1 MHTLICCQPFTM
13 PRTIWHLLNWATWLL
28 THTGGGDGVYVGCY
42 VCVCVFVLK
51 VGAGALVMEGD
62 LMGVGWFHRVS
73 MFYFTNRH
81 NFTRIVC
88 HLSRDNKIFNFM
100 FSLFL
105 VHARTHTHMRTP
117 HNVCVHLQTP
127 HHWLTT
133 RKTVRIVSSTYT
145 LICSRDWCHIFLRLS
160 IQRIHHQQWLNVHG
174 V

>member
-1 MHTLICCQPFTM
+1 MHAYIDLLPAIHNATDDLALIKLSNLIVDAHRRWRWCLC
-13 PRTIWHLLNWATWLL
+13 
-28 THTGGGDGVYVGCY
+28 
-42 VCVCVFVLK
+42 VLK
-51 VGAGALVMEGD
+51 VGANAKLGLGRARV
-62 LMGVGWFHRVS
+62 MGVGWFHRVS

-105 VHARTHTHMRTP
+105 VHARTHT
-117 HNVCVHLQTP
+117 CVHLIIFA
-127 HHWLTT
+127 HHHHHHHQWLTT

-160 IQRIHHQQWLNVHG
+160 IQRIHQQQW
-174 V
+174 